1 MTTISLPLDNE
12 RLGVIC
18 MIGAM
23 FLFAAADAHAK
34 FLTASFHPVQI
45 IWFRQAGLLLGV
57 IYLLHRHGLSLLKSS
72 QRSLQVARGILAI
85 GSSVLFVTAVK
96 YVALAD
102 AVAASFVAPFF
113 VTIFG
118 VLMLGEKVGLRRWSA
133 VVVGF
138 FGALIIVRPGLGVV
152 HPAVMLVVAAAAIYA
167 ARQVIGRVLSRSD
180 QTLTTIVYTALTS
193 SILISIPLPLF
204 WITPD
209 SQLLWLLLIS
219 MSVLASVGEV
229 LLIKALE
236 CAEAATVAPIHYTL
250 IIWGTVY
257 GYLFFGQFPD
267 RWTWIGTAVITAAG
281 LYTFRRE
288 RLSSPA

>member
-1 MTTISLPLDNE
+1 
-12 RLGVIC
+12 

-45 IWFRQAGLLLGV
+45 IWFRQAGLSLGV
-57 IYLLHRHGLSLLKSS
+57 FYLLYRHGPSLLQSS
-72 QRSLQVARGILAI
+72 QRSLQLARGILAI
-85 GSSVLFVTAVK
+85 GSSVLFVFAVK

-113 VTIFG
+113 VTILG
-118 VLMLGEKVGLRRWSA
+118 VLVLGEKVGPRRWSA

-138 FGALIIVRPGLGVV
+138 IGALIIVRPGLGVV
-152 HPAVMLVVAAAAIYA
+152 HPAVMLVVLAAAIYA
-167 ARQVIGRVLSRSD
+167 ARQVVGRVLSRTD

-193 SILISIPLPLF
+193 SALISIPLPLF
-204 WITPD
+204 WKTPD
-209 SQLLWLLLIS
+209 SQLLWLLLVS
-219 MSVLASVGEV
+219 MSVLASLGEV

-236 CAEAATVAPIHYTL
+236 CAEAASVAPMHYTL
-250 IIWGTVY
+250 IIWGTIY

-267 RWTWIGTAVITAAG
+267 RWTWIGTAIIIAAG

-288 RLSSPA
+288 KVSNPNTVS